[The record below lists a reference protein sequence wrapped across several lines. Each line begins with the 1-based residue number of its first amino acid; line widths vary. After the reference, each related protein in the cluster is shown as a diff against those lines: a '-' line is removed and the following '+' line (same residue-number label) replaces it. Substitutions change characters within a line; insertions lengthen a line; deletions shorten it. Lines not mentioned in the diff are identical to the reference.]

1 MIVKRVFALLV
12 LAACAAVPA
21 ALPPPLGVSMAESP
35 DAAETAEGAA
45 TASDAGALVLER
57 ADACSLPAYIP
68 NDAAGPA
75 VIEDVAYAND
85 DHRQKYDL
93 ALPDSTPKALVVI
106 VHGGGWTSG
115 GKRLFRPTIRMLATQ
130 GYAAASVGYR
140 LASSSSKAFPASLED
155 VRCAIRA
162 VADRVHARK
171 TIVLGASAGAH
182 LAAMA
187 ALTQDAPDL
196 DGDCADH
203 RPLHLDGAILYYA
216 PLSLD
221 RARERY
227 IHIMRQAVDELL
239 YGVSRVAAGV
249 DEDAGDWAERAER
262 ATPANFVR
270 PGAPPMLI
278 LHGEEDNIVPAADA
292 RDFAK
297 VLERDHVPHLLV
309 EVPGQKH
316 GFPVLARGGGLTA
329 ASCTMM
335 RFLAQIA
342 AE

>member
-1 MIVKRVFALLV
+1 MIVKRVCALLV
-12 LAACAAVPA
+12 LAACAAAPA
-21 ALPPPLGVSMAESP
+21 ALPPPLGVSMSESRDSAQPAEP
-35 DAAETAEGAA
+35 GAP
-45 TASDAGALVLER
+45 TSDAGALAIER
-57 ADACSLPAYIP
+57 VDACSLPAYIP

-75 VIEDVAYAND
+75 VIEDVAYATD

-93 ALPDSTPKALVVI
+93 ALPASSPKALVVI

-115 GKRLFRPTIRMLATQ
+115 GKRLFRPTIRMLATE

-162 VADRVHARK
+162 VAERVGARK
-171 TIVLGASAGAH
+171 TIILGASAGAH

-187 ALTQDAPDL
+187 ALTRDAPDL
-196 DGDCADH
+196 DGDCADR
-203 RPLHLDGAILYYA
+203 RPLHIDGAILYYA

-249 DEDAGDWAERAER
+249 DEDAGDWAERAAR
-262 ATPANFVR
+262 ATPEHFVHT
-270 PGAPPMLI
+270 GAPPML
-278 LHGEEDNIVPAADA
+278 LVHGEEDNIVPAEDA

-297 VLERDHVPHLLV
+297 VLERDRVPHLLL
-309 EVPGQKH
+309 EIPGQKH
-316 GFPVLARGGGLTA
+316 GFPVLARGGNLTV

-335 RFLAQIA
+335 RFLSQIA
-342 AE
+342 SE